1 MNFFNFII
9 VFIKIINMLPG
20 LISVGLFWGIL
31 IYYVN
36 QGREGPKILPLI
48 KSVLPS
54 KERFLRYVRI
64 RKQRPPTK

>member
-1 MNFFNFII
+1 
-9 VFIKIINMLPG
+9 MLPG

-64 RKQRPPTK
+64 RKQRPPTKLNN